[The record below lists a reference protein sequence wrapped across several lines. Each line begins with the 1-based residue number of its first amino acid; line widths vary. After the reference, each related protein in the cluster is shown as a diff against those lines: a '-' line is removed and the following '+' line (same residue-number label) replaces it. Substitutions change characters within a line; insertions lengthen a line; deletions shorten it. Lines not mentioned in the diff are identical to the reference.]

1 MDKPPRIE
9 SELLLY
15 TDFISS
21 ARRVFRAMTQKNRW
35 DFEVWRRL
43 LRLSI
48 ILLMSVSIACTHAV
62 APVIPPMPEFESV
75 AIVSKGPTDELKAR
89 FGAAL
94 GNSDSLTGVKVGAGA
109 GALAGAG
116 MAIACGPFV
125 FLCAISTVPIGA
137 MVGAAGGG
145 LADSGVDTLKEPSQ
159 EQLLVLDELFG
170 VVVEKRTIHLEVRDA
185 LVREIPPDR
194 LADTSLAEGLL
205 QLSFFDVR
213 FTQTSTG
220 KYTLTL
226 KFLVIAQ
233 WNLSTR
239 HLSNGRRLYRH
250 TTSALSLKEW
260 VGNDGEIL
268 NQAFDDCVDGL
279 VEQMVEDIQFR
290 ES

>member
-1 MDKPPRIE
+1 M
-9 SELLLY
+9 
-15 TDFISS
+15 
-21 ARRVFRAMTQKNRW
+21 
-35 DFEVWRRL
+35 WRRL
-43 LRLSI
+43 RRLSI
-48 ILLMSVSIACTHAV
+48 ILLMSASIACTHAV
-62 APVIPPMPEFESV
+62 PPDTPQLPKFESV
-75 AIVSKGPTDELKAR
+75 VIVSKGPTDELKAR

-94 GNSDSLTGVKVGAGA
+94 GNSSSVAGAGVGAGA

-116 MAIACGPFV
+116 TAMTCGPYVIFC
-125 FLCAISTVPIGA
+125 FPILMAAGA
-137 MVGAAGGG
+137 LVGAVGGG
-145 LADSGVDTLKEPSQ
+145 LADAGVDALKTPSQ
-159 EQLLVLDELFG
+159 EQLLVLEKLFG
-170 VVVEKRTIHLEVRDA
+170 DVTEQRTLHLEIRDA

-205 QLSFFDVR
+205 QLSLFDVR

-226 KFLVIAQ
+226 KALVIAQ

-239 HLSNGRRLYRH
+239 HLNNGRRLYRH
-250 TTSALSLKEW
+250 TTPALSLKEW
-260 VGNDGEIL
+260 AGNDGEIL